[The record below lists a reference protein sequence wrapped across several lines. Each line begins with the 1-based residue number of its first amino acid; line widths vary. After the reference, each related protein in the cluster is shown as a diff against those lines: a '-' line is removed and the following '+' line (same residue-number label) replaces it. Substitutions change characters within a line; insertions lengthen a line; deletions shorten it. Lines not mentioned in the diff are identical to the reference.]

1 MILEGNLL
9 EAAAILKPE
18 SLSYNLS
25 EAIDPLSLLADFD
38 LPDET
43 VKLIADKVVA
53 SNSLDLSVT
62 FDESTVFHLESL
74 KQILCGFSV
83 QFIEALIRSNFIL
96 STISF

>member
-1 MILEGNLL
+1 MMFLEGNLL

-25 EAIDPLSLLADFD
+25 EAIDPLSLLANFD

-43 VKLIADKVVA
+43 VTIVADKIVA
-53 SNSLDLSVT
+53 SNSFDLSVN
-62 FDESTVFHLESL
+62 FDETTVFHLESL

-83 QFIEALIRSNFIL
+83 QFVEALIRSTSCF
-96 STISF
+96 